1 MATADE
7 LIVRIK
13 GDLSDITKKL
23 KQLEQSTA
31 TTTKK
36 VSTNFNKIASVAKLA
51 VGAVVVQQLARGASA
66 LVSFAS
72 HVEEMQAKS
81 SVVFGQFATQ
91 VRSQLSK
98 FGDEVGRSTF
108 QLEEMASQIQDTF
121 VPMGFA
127 RGEASQLSVQLT
139 KLATD
144 VASFNNASDVDTMRA
159 FQSPLVGNHETVRRF
174 GVVIT

>member
-7 LIVRIK
+7 LVVKIR

-23 KQLEQSTA
+23 KQLEQSTTK
-31 TTTKK
+31 TTEK
-36 VSTNFNKIASVAKLA
+36 VGTNFRKIASVAKLA
-51 VGAVVVQQLARGASA
+51 IGAVVVQQLARGASS
-66 LVSFAS
+66 LVNFAS

-81 SVVFGQFATQ
+81 SVVFGRFTAQ
-91 VRSQLSK
+91 VRSELSQ
-98 FGDEVGRSTF
+98 FGEEVGRSTF

-127 RGEASQLSVQLT
+127 RGEAANLSVELA

-144 VASFNNASDVDTMRA
+144 VASFNNASDVETMRA
-159 FQSPLVGNHETVRRF
+159 FQSALVGNHETVRDLAL
-174 GVVIT
+174 